1 MSSPFLPLYGA
12 TGTQSSDL
20 YRHVTYSTFS
30 KLNPFYDERYTQ
42 MGDFCDPQAFE
53 TVRKANVR
61 PPGPTKPGHKSPGM
75 PYSRSENNINFRT
88 PPTNV
93 HGLRVGRVF
102 AVRGD
107 NTTRSSEESG
117 DSSFSRGRSVSR
129 TPSPV
134 KLLEDIREDQ
144 SPESPLPP
152 PKRSRSPIKQLFGEG
167 GWLGKSTSMKESPD
181 EEYRKK
187 GIKHWGGKLK
197 QRVEDLV
204 GSRSFIGGL

>member
-1 MSSPFLPLYGA
+1 MYGSS
-12 TGTQSSDL
+12 
-20 YRHVTYSTFS
+20 YR
-30 KLNPFYDERYTQ
+30 LDPFYDERYTQ
-42 MGDFCDPQAFE
+42 IDDFCDPQALKP
-53 TVRKANVR
+53 VKMVNYK
-61 PPGPTKPGHKSPGM
+61 PPVPKKPGHKSPGM
-75 PYSRSENNINFRT
+75 PHSQSLNNIDFRA

-93 HGLRVGRVF
+93 HNLRVGKMF
-102 AVRGD
+102 AMRDD
-107 NTTRSSEESG
+107 NTARSSEESG
-117 DSSFSRGRSVSR
+117 GSAFSRGRSISR

-134 KLLEDIREDQ
+134 KLLENIQEDQ
-144 SPESPLPP
+144 TPESPLPP

-204 GSRSFIGGL
+204 GLGSFLSRP